1 MYLDCYEEVRRLT
14 KELVSIPS
22 IVREPQGETNCAR
35 YIYEYYMGL
44 DYFQRHPEQADL
56 LAKADG

>member
-22 IVREPQGETNCAR
+22 IVREPQGETNGAR
-35 YIYEYYMGL
+35 YL
-44 DYFQRHPEQADL
+44 
-56 LAKADG
+56 